1 MSSTGKYVF
10 LTEEEFIASDRIAG
24 LTYVL
29 NLTAQI
35 ITIVL
40 CLLLFQ
46 IIWPSDLLTQARLVF
61 WQWAPSFSPLPAVF
75 D

>member
-10 LTEEEFIASDRIAG
+10 LTEEELTTSDRIAG

-46 IIWPSDLLTQARLVF
+46 II
-61 WQWAPSFSPLPAVF
+61 
-75 D
+75 